1 MADNNLTSSISALIT
16 QIKSEIPN
24 ANAENLKRLA
34 RSVRKLGHSGDNEID
49 TLINNR
55 ANALTATATT
65 DELQTI
71 AEAINQVDDTSNP
84 TGATNANADVH
95 VSDTAPASA
104 VSGDLWWKTDDLNLY
119 IYYEDTDGAQWIQAN
134 STVVAGAVPSDVSD
148 LTDTTGLLGSGGA
161 TVYADMAALIAATGM
176 SNGDFALVGATNKL
190 YVYYGA
196 WFLVSNLTNS
206 PPTSITGNA
215 ATYQLAQDGTPTVIT
230 LASTD
235 PEGFPITWSHS
246 VTTGSLGSTATV
258 SQNNNVF
265 TVTPSST
272 EADAGSFTLTFTA
285 NDGVNQITTT
295 SDFVL
300 QFAPP
305 PAGVLFK
312 TFGPHTWTVPTG
324 VTSVS
329 VVCIGSGGSREDNYS
344 WGEHG
349 NLTNGASWFKST
361 SDLFAGSGAGNWVG
375 SLKGGGGTSSGTLR
389 TGGGNGGNSPH
400 TTSLNSGGGG
410 AGGYTQNG
418 GNGVLNN
425 GVPPAG
431 GAVGPYGYDPNI
443 HPRDA
448 GEGGDG
454 GNIQDRSGA
463 GGTSYHTA
471 GGWTI
476 GQAGLYGGGC
486 GGVNRNPSNSVGGGG
501 GALAYGNNIS
511 VTPGEVINLHV
522 GDCRGANSNGNET
535 YAARGPG
542 CVRIIWGGTSQR
554 EFPNTN
560 CKLADSIAGETTV

>member
-49 TLINNR
+49 TLINSR

-84 TGATNANADVH
+84 TGATNTNADVH

-104 VSGDLWWKTDDLNLY
+104 VSGDLWWKSDDLNLY

-196 WFLVSNLTNS
+196 WYLVSNLTNS
-206 PPTSITGNA
+206 PPTTITGNA
-215 ATYQLAQDGTPTVIT
+215 ATYELAQDGTPTVIT
-230 LASTD
+230 LSSTD

-305 PAGVLFK
+305 PSGVLF
-312 TFGPHTWTVPTG
+312 TTVGSHTWTVPDG

-329 VVCIGSGGSREDNYS
+329 VLCIGAGGGDDGVSSEGSVGAPSSHAQLIADSHSWFGTTTQLLAECGRSSYRGGSGGSASGTSMTAGY
-344 WGEHG
+344 
-349 NLTNGASWFKST
+349 NGGSSASSN
-361 SDLFAGSGAGNWVG
+361 SLNCGAGGAAGYGAN
-375 SLKGGGGTSSGTLR
+375 
-389 TGGGNGGNSPH
+389 GGNGITGYGVSQ
-400 TTSLNSGGGG
+400 SGGGVGVYGGLVSDGG
-410 AGGYTQNG
+410 AGGGRPDDAANG
-418 GNGVLNN
+418 GLGV
-425 GVPPAG
+425 
-431 GAVGPYGYDPNI
+431 
-443 HPRDA
+443 
-448 GEGGDG
+448 
-454 GNIQDRSGA
+454 S
-463 GGTSYHTA
+463 GGTNGATTA
-471 GGWTI
+471 GI
-476 GQAGLYGGGC
+476 YGGGRR
-486 GGVNRNPSNSVGGGG
+486 GRNRNTSHDNRGGGG
-501 GALAYGNNIS
+501 GALVYGNNIS
-511 VTPGEVINLHV
+511 VTPGATINLQV
-522 GDCRGANSNGNET
+522 GDGRGGITNT
-535 YAARGPG
+535 QARIYGSHG
-542 CVRIIWGGTSQR
+542 GHGAVRIVWGDGR
-554 EFPNTN
+554 EFPSTN
-560 CKLADSIAGETTV
+560 VDLASSTAGETTV